1 MNDKVYK
8 CIIKTIEE
16 FNEELDKKVDIS
28 KGRETELFSGNSV
41 LDSLGLVNLI
51 VAIEENLAE
60 EFDTNITITSEKAM
74 SRRVSP
80 FLNVGTLTDY
90 VTEILKEES

>member
-90 VTEILKEES
+90 ITEILKEES

>member
-1 MNDKVYK
+1 MNDKVYN

-16 FNEELDKKVDIS
+16 FNEELDKKIDIS
-28 KGRETELFSGNSV
+28 KGRETDLFGGNSV

-51 VAIEENLAE
+51 VAVEENLAD

>member
-1 MNDKVYK
+1 MNDRVYN

-16 FNEELDKKVDIS
+16 FNEDLDKKIDIS

-51 VAIEENLAE
+51 VAIEENLAY

-90 VTEILKEES
+90 VTELLKEES